1 MLNDLRMRE
10 FSKEEARL
18 LNPLQL
24 ALIGDGVFEVFIR
37 NYILT
42 GNTALSANKIHVKA
56 IGYVKAKSQACIMH
70 GIEELLNE
78 EEDSIYKRG
87 RNAKSPT
94 VPKNADV
101 RDYRMATGFEAL
113 VGYLYLIGN
122 QERLEFILNKSIE
135 IIRWIKYFIA
145 RRHFNA
151 GEI

>member
-1 MLNDLRMRE
+1 MLDDLRIRE
-10 FSKEEARL
+10 FSRDEARM

-42 GNTALSANKIHVKA
+42 ENTALSANKIHVKA
-56 IGYVKAKSQACIMH
+56 IGYVKAKSQAYIMH
-70 GIEELLNE
+70 EIEEILIE
-78 EEDSIYKRG
+78 EEQAIYKRG

-113 VGYLYLIGN
+113 IGYLYLIGN
-122 QERLEFILNKSIE
+122 KSRLEVILKKGIE
-135 IIRWIKYFIA
+135 VIEK
-145 RRHFNA
+145 N
-151 GEI
+151 